1 MEVLEVKGIDK
12 VVRGFARYKRNVG
25 KGVENGLL
33 AGGLKLMHES
43 LKIVPVQIG
52 NLKASWFVSQKG
64 KGLRAVITIGYAT
77 GEDTAAAAGTPIV
90 SPKAYAP
97 YAVYVHEIANP
108 PVAHGEDFNVKHAA
122 EIEAA
127 AGTWRGTAEGGMF
140 YRKAEEQYKYLER
153 PVREFQKDV
162 LNIIRSEIKKKA
174 RK

>member
-1 MEVLEVKGIDK
+1 MEVLKVKGIDK
-12 VVRGFARYKRNVG
+12 LVRGMARYKRNVG
-25 KGVENGLL
+25 KGVERGLVK
-33 AGGLKLMHES
+33 AGEMLMRES
-43 LKIVPVQIG
+43 LKIVPVQTG
-52 NLKASWFVSQKG
+52 NLKASYEVRKKG
-64 KGLRAVITIGYAT
+64 KGLKTVVIIGYF
-77 GEDTAAAAGTPIV
+77 GVSYAA
-90 SPKAYAP
+90 
-97 YAVYVHEIANP
+97 YVHEIPNP

-140 YRKAEEQYKYLER
+140 HRKPEEQYKYLER